1 MFHVLGN
8 CIFSIYAF
16 WRCFNEGV
24 VMNIT
29 IILISF
35 FVMIAFVAYITSSP
49 WALLGL
55 LLMPSL
61 KLNKDD
67 K

>member
-1 MFHVLGN
+1 MFHLLGN
-8 CIFSIYAF
+8 CIFSVYVI
-16 WRCFNEGV
+16 WRGFNGGV

-35 FVMIAFVAYITSSP
+35 FVMIAFVAYITTSP

>member
-1 MFHVLGN
+1 
-8 CIFSIYAF
+8 
-16 WRCFNEGV
+16 
-24 VMNIT
+24 MNIT

-49 WALLGL
+49 CALLGL